1 MNHQRNCGYTK
12 VSSAWRVVL
21 AGLALCVAQPLLADA
36 PDEHELDTIMEQG
49 KDVYGKTCVACHQSD
64 GMGTEGNFPPLVDG
78 ASFEASPAITGP
90 LEKLGLWEDGVM
102 TLGEDK
108 LKYIIYV
115 VVNGIPGTRMF
126 AFGPTL
132 SNEEIAAVVTYI
144 RNAWGNN
151 KGDIVTPEMVEPM
164 RR

>member
-1 MNHQRNCGYTK
+1 MKTYENT
-12 VSSAWRVVL
+12 SSNRQWLGLRLL
-21 AGLALCVAQPLLADA
+21 AGILLCGMQFTVLADA
-36 PDEHELDTIMEQG
+36 PKEQNLETLMEQG
-49 KDVYGKTCVACHQSD
+49 KEVFGKTCVACHQSD
-64 GMGTEGNFPPLVDG
+64 GMGTPGNFPPLVDG
-78 ASFEASPAITGP
+78 APFEASPTIIDP
-90 LEKLGLWEDGVM
+90 LEKLGLWKDGVM

-108 LKYIIYV
+108 LKYITYV

-144 RNAWGNN
+144 RNAWGNDT
-151 KGDIVTPEMVEPM
+151 GDMATPELVERM

>member
-1 MNHQRNCGYTK
+1 MSYQNNGSCAK
-12 VSSAWRVVL
+12 VQSGWSLLAALLLCVVHFPVL
-21 AGLALCVAQPLLADA
+21 ADGP
-36 PDEHELDTIMEQG
+36 PDEELNALMEQG
-49 KDVYGKTCVACHQSD
+49 KEIYGKTCVACHQSD

-78 ASFEASPAITGP
+78 AAFEASPAITGP
-90 LEKLGLWEDGVM
+90 LERLGLWEDGVM
-102 TLGEDK
+102 TLGEDR
-108 LKYIIYV
+108 LKYMIYV

-132 SNEEIAAVVTYI
+132 SNEEVAAVVTYI

-151 KGDIVTPEMVEPM
+151 KGDKVTPDMVEPL

>member
-1 MNHQRNCGYTK
+1 MIYQNNGSRVK
-12 VSSAWRVVL
+12 VQSGCRLLAALLLCAIHFPVL
-21 AGLALCVAQPLLADA
+21 ASP
-36 PDEHELDTIMEQG
+36 PDEQELNALMEQG
-49 KDVYGKTCVACHQSD
+49 REIYGKTCVACHQPD

-78 ASFEASPAITGP
+78 AAFEANAAITGP
-90 LEKLGLWEDGVM
+90 LEGLGLWEDGVM

-108 LKYIIYV
+108 LKYMIYIV
-115 VVNGIPGTRMF
+115 LNGIPGTRMF

-132 SNEEIAAVVTYI
+132 SNEEVAAVVTYI

-151 KGDIVTPEMVEPM
+151 KGDVVTPDMVEPL